1 MTHSLT
7 LVVAFISSTIVT
19 YQDPPPLVNSSPL
32 QQIRHRAFSSYEAYH
47 ASLLASASESVLR
60 DHKQKGGREI
70 GLRTFSQEWKKFR
83 KKKRKNKLSE
93 DRRKRYSEDS
103 SCSLNSSRHDSKHDG
118 IVFELHHPLY
128 SSESYITPKVIYQ
141 VHVHFNMNTPVRFFI
156 RSPHLRLSPLN
167 NQSILCK
174 SEDGLGG
181 SSGPKTFLVF
191 ETSLEDHI
199 SDYVSLELVTYL
211 NEITLSQTL
220 IRRVVQDCELN
231 LSSELKK
238 ITFKS
243 QELSQLLIN
252 SSVCKIYFPPGSDYT
267 AVLTECY
274 GSPPL
279 SGSFISTG
287 EQQSLILP
295 CGTNTSLPQLSSL
308 EFSPESRFELSLLKG
323 SFNGC
328 PDSNPLIIRNS
339 PARGTL
345 NLLKNCRIVFHPDFG
360 HKVRLQ
366 TLTSEDHCPY
376 RNLDGSSISIPTCS
390 FESKDNHVI
399 IETAYS
405 SQLNYEIILDTRIS
419 CYLIRGG
426 VKSPDGKHC
435 VKIID
440 SKASFFEAQKEC
452 KRLGGDSFLNADSMK
467 TLTWVHILAQ
477 KSYAWK
483 DEYGIW
489 NSPSKSGVSESQ
501 SSCNELILVRNSTNG
516 MKYFRRLTAPCA
528 KKNWFICAGKIDSSK
543 YSGVSR
549 EQNIDC
555 PIDTVFEYGNE
566 APIYFGSPNYPQIY
580 PANVNCSF
588 TLRAPPGYGIKIE
601 FERFN
606 LESSEDGVCI
616 YDYLKIGS
624 SWTQCGVFRWKYFE
638 FHQSTLDITFI
649 SDYSNE
655 FNGYKAKARA
665 LKLSSESVQ
674 NPQEIDWREVPF
686 KSDCYNRTLTNMSGE
701 FIISASPSDEECFL
715 IISAPTDHRVILN
728 LPKAFDSLNNCSIN
742 PLTLY
747 FSTEETLPW
756 CPSSLVLDNYFLS
769 YKSTLIITYKNLVST
784 LSNHSTFFSVPSILG
799 SYHLEHFQLQHL
811 HPDIFIFENNVSEI
825 RNVNFP
831 LSPPH
836 NLVLVTKLLTSPG
849 LNIELTVF
857 GNIFQR
863 NENCTDSYLEIED
876 LYQNSSRS
884 RKFCHID
891 ESSQS
896 VSNGRHKFFK
906 DNSQHR
912 LRSYFNVIIL
922 RQVTSRLHNDLRF
935 GILAHGTVDPYL
947 RRKVNQLPPLRSCD
961 DNLCFNGGYCRG
973 FTSSD
978 CVCRGHF
985 VGKHCLETACHNV
998 TCLHGGSCSL
1008 TKTGFLCI
1016 CPTSQFGGRFCEKK
1030 LHPCESNPCGGRGI
1044 CQTKNNA
1051 EQFRCQCHLWWT
1063 GPRCDRRMKHIPFKP
1078 ITKRMLEEPFWLG
1091 LITVVIV
1098 LNILGIGWFIKKHL
1112 SDRIERFLFSDEIDS
1127 KRSPLVKNIDGF
1139 PGSGGSHSHPY
1150 DLTPQNSNS
1159 SDWLDGPSCSMEASP
1174 TLANPLGCSTS
1185 GTSKSIFG
1193 RLSVRKTSI
1202 LSFSSNTSSPING
1215 EKKHFSSQEEI
1226 CCKRSPSPHLKLSNA
1241 STESAE
1247 EKRLILKKLMTPQS
1261 RANSE
1266 NSFTSLMIKA
1276 TRSAENIIERANSV
1290 SGPSGCGHNSLY
1302 QYSMD
1307 GFRKDSALSLQ
1318 IPATVFG
1325 GQIASGSGITS
1336 VANKKVTFS
1345 TVVDQMACSL
1355 SGSSS
1360 LSDISS
1366 LDFDIRRQSSL
1377 SKSRKLVRSNRITTS
1392 KPPTFCSTKKTRSF
1406 PLSYGITSASED
1418 VHESSIE
1425 SIDSCSPSTL
1435 CAVTKEGGVLSINKK
1450 PTNHLLKISSADS
1463 LISMIRSLTVNRN
1476 AVSTP
1481 SSPQLSN
1488 DGGDWGNEET
1498 TNNDTKN
1505 PSISSHGSL
1514 KLHRDSGSLHQI
1526 QVEVVNHQPSDKKD
1540 NLVNSAGNI
1549 SVTAS
1554 TTSPSNAAQSIT
1566 LEVPNFQYGQLLSP
1580 IKELPSPLPTPI
1592 QTPIPSPLPHH
1603 RPVVSSRRNSSAG
1616 GEGIPMGIR
1625 MPNSNTYRRYSSTE
1639 EETTFMIPVVPPIVV
1654 TSHFDD
1660 NDVEEEDSKVL
1671 LNDQKELSNN
1681 PVIIMTSATSSPPRI
1696 LKDVHP
1702 AIVISS
1708 PNSNSE
1714 EEIEEDILNKKRPR
1728 KFARP
1733 LIKQQGVEFPFDSS
1747 PRSRSQSIEIKSV
1760 ENENKNWNQV
1770 TIGSPPIKRAAEKS
1784 GFLPL
1789 DLLGKTPII
1798 TITPSNEHDEE
1809 KVTNK
1814 APTIHHP
1821 PSSSYGLKILNPSL
1835 NNNYLSPYSQFSD
1848 YGSIRTTSDSN
1859 LSSSGYSSM
1868 ASPSPSRSGSLNP
1881 LSENEELHHYGL
1893 GHLKNIAVK
1902 RANQLS
1908 LRKGVSVDSESSETQ
1923 PLEENDG
1930 GKTLQQFIRDRRM
1943 SFIRTDSET
1952 TDEMFLSESL
1962 HTELTNLPL
1971 DESISSL
1978 NISDIPN
1985 TILGGKKENV
1995 ESAER
2000 QSTIPEIEIEPS
2012 TPVSSFPS
2020 LPTSFEHKI
2029 EDDTKKIMDHSSS
2042 LQNISAFFKSNN
2054 YFGTKKGLNRNCSS
2068 TGCLSD
2074 NHESHISNV
2083 SKYRRL
2089 KNEVP
2094 QVYSLDSGKS
2104 SSSKPRRRYLIGG
2117 RRVVSE
2123 GKIDLSSSD
2132 ESIQSNK

>member
-1 MTHSLT
+1 MGWG
-7 LVVAFISSTIVT
+7 
-19 YQDPPPLVNSSPL
+19 N
-32 QQIRHRAFSSYEAYH
+32 IR
-47 ASLLASASESVLR
+47 
-60 DHKQKGGREI
+60 
-70 GLRTFSQEWKKFR
+70 T
-83 KKKRKNKLSE
+83 
-93 DRRKRYSEDS
+93 
-103 SCSLNSSRHDSKHDG
+103 C
-118 IVFELHHPLY
+118 
-128 SSESYITPKVIYQ
+128 
-141 VHVHFNMNTPVRFFI
+141 
-156 RSPHLRLSPLN
+156 RL
-167 NQSILCK
+167 
-174 SEDGLGG
+174 
-181 SSGPKTFLVF
+181 
-191 ETSLEDHI
+191 
-199 SDYVSLELVTYL
+199 
-211 NEITLSQTL
+211 
-220 IRRVVQDCELN
+220 
-231 LSSELKK
+231 
-238 ITFKS
+238 
-243 QELSQLLIN
+243 
-252 SSVCKIYFPPGSDYT
+252 
-267 AVLTECY
+267 
-274 GSPPL
+274 
-279 SGSFISTG
+279 
-287 EQQSLILP
+287 
-295 CGTNTSLPQLSSL
+295 
-308 EFSPESRFELSLLKG
+308 
-323 SFNGC
+323 
-328 PDSNPLIIRNS
+328 
-339 PARGTL
+339 
-345 NLLKNCRIVFHPDFG
+345 
-360 HKVRLQ
+360 
-366 TLTSEDHCPY
+366 
-376 RNLDGSSISIPTCS
+376 
-390 FESKDNHVI
+390 
-399 IETAYS
+399 
-405 SQLNYEIILDTRIS
+405 
-419 CYLIRGG
+419 
-426 VKSPDGKHC
+426 
-435 VKIID
+435 VKI
-440 SKASFFEAQKEC
+440 
-452 KRLGGDSFLNADSMK
+452 LGYYLQ
-467 TLTWVHILAQ
+467 L
-477 KSYAWK
+477 
-483 DEYGIW
+483 
-489 NSPSKSGVSESQ
+489 
-501 SSCNELILVRNSTNG
+501 
-516 MKYFRRLTAPCA
+516 
-528 KKNWFICAGKIDSSK
+528 
-543 YSGVSR
+543 SR

-624 SWTQCGVFRWKYFE
+624 SWMQCGVFRWKYFE

-769 YKSTLIITYKNLVST
+769 YKSTLIITYKKTSYP
-784 LSNHSTFFSVPSILG
+784 PS
-799 SYHLEHFQLQHL
+799 QTT
-811 HPDIFIFENNVSEI
+811 
-825 RNVNFP
+825 P
-831 LSPPH
+831 LS
-836 NLVLVTKLLTSPG
+836 SRPG

-947 RRKVNQLPPLRSCD
+947 RRKVNQLPPLRSCCD

-1185 GTSKSIFG
+1185 G
-1193 RLSVRKTSI
+1193 
-1202 LSFSSNTSSPING
+1202 
-1215 EKKHFSSQEEI
+1215 
-1226 CCKRSPSPHLKLSNA
+1226 SPSPHLKLSNA
-1241 STESAE
+1241 NTESAE

-1498 TNNDTKN
+1498 TNSDTKN

-1616 GEGIPMGIR
+1616 GE
-1625 MPNSNTYRRYSSTE
+1625 E

-1784 GFLPL
+1784 GLLPL

-2068 TGCLSD
+2068 TGCL
-2074 NHESHISNV
+2074 I
-2083 SKYRRL
+2083 
-2089 KNEVP
+2089 P

-2132 ESIQSNK
+2132 ESIQSNNSSQTWDGRLAPDSFLSSSDETDSSTTDTITNSSVKTSSSSSPSIANSPLESKSSLLPVPRSKKQRNKLKKKKRKHNRTIKHSSVEENSLIVS